1 MAQTAARRSEAG
13 EPGAELGRRCE
24 ANATKAQRLPTPPP
38 SIEFPTSAARRWRLI
53 VVVAG
58 LVVAHVIGWQVTKIN
73 LPALVFGLPNMQHIV
88 ASLLSPDAFELSK
101 DVVAA
106 ESLLDVLPPGATAA
120 GTRRAQES
128 GGPLLVVQPSQAAP
142 GQVVNL
148 QGTGWPAGK
157 QAEAFLVQSSG
168 ARPRSAGT
176 FTVAPDGTINY
187 AFYVPEWGPNTYG
200 VTVSVTTPRFGFR
213 PTPTLVLCLRLMVET
228 LFLALMGTSL
238 ALVFTLPLS
247 FLGARNLMGGSR
259 VGQTVYYATRT
270 LFNLLRSIEVVI
282 VVTIMAVVVGIGSFA
297 GVLAI
302 VVHSIGALG
311 KLYSEAIESIDRG
324 PIEAISATGAR
335 PLQVVR
341 YAVIPQVVPQFLS
354 FTLYRMDINVR
365 MSTIVGLVGGG
376 GIGFI
381 LTQYINLLQWRQAGT
396 AIWLIAIV
404 VTAIDY
410 LSAWLREK
418 IV

>member
-1 MAQTAARRSEAG
+1 MALAA
-13 EPGAELGRRCE
+13 
-24 ANATKAQRLPTPPP
+24 RLPTPP
-38 SIEFPTSAARRWRLI
+38 SLEFATSAARRWRLI
-53 VVVAG
+53 LVLAAA
-58 LVVAHVIGWQVTKIN
+58 VVAHVIGWQVTKIN
-73 LPALVFGLPNMQHIV
+73 LPALIFGLPNMQHIV
-88 ASLLSPDAFELSK
+88 ASLLTPDAFARSK
-101 DVVAA
+101 DVVAV
-106 ESLLDVLPPGATAA
+106 ESLIGILPPGSPADGA
-120 GTRRAQES
+120 RQAQDGS
-128 GGPLLVVQPSQAAP
+128 GPVLLVQPANVAP
-142 GQVVNL
+142 GQIVNL
-148 QGTGWPAGK
+148 QGSGWPVGEK
-157 QAEAFLVQSSG
+157 GEAFLVRASG
-168 ARPRSAGT
+168 ARPQSAGT
-176 FTVAPDGTINY
+176 FDVAPDGTINY
-187 AFYVPEWGPNTYG
+187 AFYVPDWAPSTYG
-200 VTVSVTTPRFGFR
+200 VNVSVTTPRFGFY
-213 PTPTLVLCLRLMVET
+213 PTRTLALCVRLMIET

-238 ALVFTLPLS
+238 ALIFTLPLS
-247 FLGARNLMGGSR
+247 FLGARNLMAGSR
-259 VGQTVYYATRT
+259 IGYVVYYATRT

-311 KLYSEAIESIDRG
+311 KLYSEAIESIDPG

-354 FTLYRMDINVR
+354 FTLYRLDINVR

-381 LTQYINLLQWRQAGT
+381 LTQYINLLQWNQAGT

-418 IV
+418 IA

>member
-1 MAQTAARRSEAG
+1 MIAV
-13 EPGAELGRRCE
+13 L
-24 ANATKAQRLPTPPP
+24 
-38 SIEFPTSAARRWRLI
+38 
-53 VVVAG
+53 VA
-58 LVVAHVIGWQVTKIN
+58 LLAAHVVGWRITNIN
-73 LPALVFGLPNMQHIV
+73 LPALFFGLPNMQHIV
-88 ASLLSPDAFELSK
+88 GSLLRPDAFELAK

-106 ESLLDVLPPGATAA
+106 EGLVTIVAPGAATAP
-120 GTRRAQES
+120 GSRRVEEP
-128 GGPLLVVQPSQAAP
+128 GGPVLIITPRDVAP
-142 GQVVNL
+142 GQPLYL

-157 QAEAFLVQSSG
+157 EAEAFLERSAG
-168 ARPRSAGT
+168 ARPTSAGK
-176 FTVAPDGTINY
+176 FRVDADGTINY
-187 AFYVPEWGPNTYG
+187 AFVVPDWAPNTYG
-200 VTVSVTTPRFGFR
+200 VTASVTTPAFGIR
-213 PTPTLVLCLRLMVET
+213 PSQTLTLCLRLMVET

-238 ALVFTLPLS
+238 ALIFTLPLS

-259 VGQTVYYATRT
+259 VGRGVYYATRVA
-270 LFNLLRSIEVVI
+270 FNLLRSIEVVI

-311 KLYSEAIESIDRG
+311 KLYSEAIESIDPG

-354 FTLYRMDINVR
+354 FTLYRLDINVR

-381 LTQYINLLQWRQAGT
+381 LTQYINLLQWSQAGT

>member
-1 MAQTAARRSEAG
+1 MAQATAR
-13 EPGAELGRRCE
+13 
-24 ANATKAQRLPTPPP
+24 RLPTPP

-53 VVVAG
+53 LIVAA
-58 LVVAHVIGWQVTKIN
+58 LVVAHVVGWQVTNIN
-73 LPALVFGLPNMQHIV
+73 LPALFFGLPNMQHIV
-88 ASLLSPDAFELSK
+88 ASLLTPDAFERAK
-101 DVVAA
+101 DVVAV
-106 ESLLDVLPPGATAA
+106 ESLVGIMPAGSASAGARQAQD
-120 GTRRAQES
+120 GT
-128 GGPLLVVQPSQAAP
+128 GPLLTVQPANVAP
-142 GQVVNL
+142 GQIVNL
-148 QGTGWPAGK
+148 QGSGWPAGK
-157 QAEAFLVQSSG
+157 QGEAFLFQASG
-168 ARPRSAGT
+168 SRPRSAGT
-176 FTVAPDGTINY
+176 FVVAPDGTINY
-187 AFYVPEWGPNTYG
+187 AFYAPDWAPNTYG

-213 PTPTLVLCLRLMVET
+213 PTPTLALCARLMVET

-238 ALVFTLPLS
+238 ALIFTLPLS
-247 FLGARNLMGGSR
+247 FLGARNLVGGSR
-259 VGQTVYYATRT
+259 VGRVVYYATRT

-282 VVTIMAVVVGIGSFA
+282 VVVIMAVVVGIGSFA

-311 KLYSEAIESIDRG
+311 KLYSEAIESIDHG

-354 FTLYRMDINVR
+354 FTLYRLDINVR

-381 LTQYINLLQWRQAGT
+381 LTQYINLLQWNQAGT

-410 LSAWLREK
+410 LSAWLRAK
-418 IV
+418 VV